1 MTITKRLLYYL
12 LLAGLCIVLPY
23 VLTIILIIITGDRY
37 DGMKFA
43 VFPGLIS
50 AQFIFGLTFIKENIT
65 KKIILDILLTGFIL
79 GLVWLGMTMG
89 IINTGI
95 DSYQFWDLALTNF
108 IAGLI
113 TWEIFYQ
120 IDSRLKLFRKENVA

>member
-1 MTITKRLLYYL
+1 
-12 LLAGLCIVLPY
+12 
-23 VLTIILIIITGDRY
+23 
-37 DGMKFA
+37 MKFA